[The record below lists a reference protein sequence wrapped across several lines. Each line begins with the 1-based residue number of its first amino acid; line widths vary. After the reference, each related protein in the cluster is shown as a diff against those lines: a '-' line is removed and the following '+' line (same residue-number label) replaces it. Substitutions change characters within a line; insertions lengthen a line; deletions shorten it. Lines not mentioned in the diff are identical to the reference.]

1 MSERQSAL
9 GPHPGLLGQTKA
21 AAPPIGSLFNNF
33 PTINFRNQFCWG
45 TALYHPHRGAFP
57 ELIPDT
63 WCPAGG
69 LLGKVSKAAQSM
81 SVSRKEKTKGPGVL
95 FPLAWSGP
103 GGKACLYI
111 YFIK

>member
-9 GPHPGLLGQTKA
+9 GPHPGLLGQTEA
-21 AAPPIGSLFNNF
+21 AAPPVSSLFNNF
-33 PTINFRNQFCWG
+33 PTVSFRNQFRWG

-57 ELIPDT
+57 ELSPDT

-81 SVSRKEKTKGPGVL
+81 SVSRREKTKGPGVL
-95 FPLAWSGP
+95 FPPAGQGQEARLAFV
-103 GGKACLYI
+103 LML
-111 YFIK
+111 